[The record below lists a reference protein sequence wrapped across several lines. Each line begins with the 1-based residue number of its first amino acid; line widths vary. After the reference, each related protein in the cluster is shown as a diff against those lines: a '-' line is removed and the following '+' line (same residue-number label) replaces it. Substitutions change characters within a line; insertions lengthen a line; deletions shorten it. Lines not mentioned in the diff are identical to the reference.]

1 MQATV
6 VAFYGEKPEALRA
19 LLLACQDAVAGVI
32 GARFRRYEP
41 GQIHGTVIG
50 LECCEE
56 EPHRFLNRNF
66 AIRRQV
72 AVEMD
77 FGGLLGFLR
86 EGIDVPFR
94 LQIGGFENRDYP
106 FTSRGTRPFVRGF
119 SLQGDCVVV
128 MGWPF
133 LDSRPAGDAASPAA
147 GIEPASLY
155 PASLE
160 RIRRA
165 AQRHGVL
172 HAYHAAPSDTDNDF
186 YLRIGMIDHPDG
198 VDAALATGLQETLR
212 RFLAARPP
220 TVVEVGLAD
229 LSIAFYE
236 SPELPLG
243 TTRAYS
249 LADRRLD
256 AAFIRETLG
265 RRADTRS
272 AAER

>member
-19 LLLACQDAVAGVI
+19 LLLACQDAVAGII
-32 GARFRRYEP
+32 GARFRRYEI

-50 LECCEE
+50 LECCQE

-66 AIRRQV
+66 ASRRQL

-77 FGGLLGFLR
+77 FGGVLGSLR
-86 EGIDVPFR
+86 DGGDVPFW
-94 LQIGGFENRDYP
+94 LQIGGFEDRDYP
-106 FTSRGTRPFVRGF
+106 FTSRGAGPFVRGF
-119 SLQGDCVVV
+119 SLQGNCVVV

-133 LDSRPAGDAASPAA
+133 RRSPPADDAASPAA
-147 GIEPASLY
+147 GTDRATPY

-160 RIRRA
+160 RIRRG

-186 YLRIGMIDHPDG
+186 YLRIGMIDHPG
-198 VDAALATGLQETLR
+198 EVNEALAAGLQETLR
-212 RFLAARPP
+212 RFLAACPP
-220 TVVEVGLAD
+220 SIIEVRVAD
-229 LSIAFYE
+229 LSVAFYE
-236 SPELPLG
+236 SPELPLE

-249 LADRRLD
+249 LADIRLD
-256 AAFIRETLG
+256 DAFIRKTLAG
-265 RRADTRS
+265 RADT
-272 AAER
+272 